1 MGGKSIREAVGKV
14 VNTRRVATLAT
25 VAAGCSFG
33 WHAVWGHNGISAY
46 AGKRAED
53 RKLTAA
59 VAKLGEENA
68 RLKQHVEHLE
78 SDPDAI
84 EVTAR
89 QRLHYT
95 RPGEVIYTL
104 PEPTRAAK

>member
-1 MGGKSIREAVGKV
+1 MERVRQAIGTIINPRRAATAVV
-14 VNTRRVATLAT
+14 I
-25 VAAGCSFG
+25 AAGCSFG

-46 AGKRAED
+46 AAKRVED
-53 RKLTAA
+53 KKLAQEIGR
-59 VAKLGEENA
+59 LSDENA
-68 RLKQHVEHLE
+68 RLQSHVAHLQ

-95 RPGEVIYTL
+95 RPGEVIYAL
-104 PEPTRAAK
+104 PDTARASK

>member
-1 MGGKSIREAVGKV
+1 MKQVRAAIGKII
-14 VNTRRVATLAT
+14 NTRRVATVLT
-25 VAAGCSFG
+25 VAIGCSFG

-46 AGKRAED
+46 AAKRDED
-53 RKLTAA
+53 KKLAGA
-59 VAKLGEENA
+59 ISKLSEENA
-68 RLKQHVEHLE
+68 RLQEHVAHLQ